1 MERVPEL
8 ISNINPVWLP
18 LGTVFKD
25 IEYGRSSLE
34 LNPGSCG
41 AMTLTQYELEREER
55 IRKNKAQMAALG
67 LEKTVN
73 ELAKTQDL
81 ATIRGF
87 RAARA
92 AKNPVRRSNAKS
104 PNTNRFV
111 RRSVRY
117 AFTINYLNFGMLK
130 SNSHS
135 DATLSITAQMF

>member
-1 MERVPEL
+1 
-8 ISNINPVWLP
+8 
-18 LGTVFKD
+18 
-25 IEYGRSSLE
+25 
-34 LNPGSCG
+34 
-41 AMTLTQYELEREER
+41 MTLTQYELEREER